1 MIKMIKQLNSQS
13 IGYGEHQI
21 ECSDQE
27 IIPYDIPQNLIN
39 YLESQSNNTQSL
51 QLCQPI
57 SKDDLQ
63 LIEQN
68 IYNIIHVQDF
78 VTNQEC
84 SEFQNLEISQLNR
97 KQQLILKYSKIFIK
111 LNNFNYPLQNSLIL
125 QLQFPNYLRISLQI
139 LKKVTQTIQ
148 LSNNII
154 QFIINYAQNKQLEQ
168 PYVEL
173 SSKIIKL
180 CQEFDNLDQFQ
191 LVNQENLLSRQ
202 PSDEPNLQNTIWTRQ
217 QMIQCL
223 ILYTIVKCELLIFN
237 QKTKISFNYEQNIA
251 NVSKHINMCTYDYS
265 WSENCLGNI
274 RDYHPKLAKKLNKR
288 YQTVRNLEE
297 TAYDKETSTA
307 IFNYTQSLLG
317 YFHHHYSYSQMQLNQ
332 DVKNKIKSI
341 LNGKITDCDLSLVII
356 VANAI
361 MFVQILYALK

>member
-1 MIKMIKQLNSQS
+1 MIKMIKQLNSQC
-13 IGYGEHQI
+13 IGIGEQQI

-27 IIPYDIPQNLIN
+27 VGLDDIPQNLIN
-39 YLESQSNNTQSL
+39 YLELQTNYPQSL

-57 SKDDLQ
+57 SKEDLQ
-63 LIEQN
+63 MIEQQ
-68 IYNIIHVQDF
+68 ICHIIQAQDL

-84 SEFQNLEISQLNR
+84 SEFQDFQISQQER
-97 KQQLILKYSKIFIK
+97 KQQLILKYKKIFIK
-111 LNNFNYPLQNSLIL
+111 LNNFNYPLQNSLML
-125 QLQFPNYLRISLQI
+125 QLQFPNYLRITLQI
-139 LKKVTQTIQ
+139 FKKVTQTTQ

-180 CQEFDNLDQFQ
+180 CKEFDNLDQFQ

-202 PSDEPNLQNTIWTRQ
+202 PNDEPNLQNTIWTRQ

-223 ILYTIVKCELLIFN
+223 ILYTIVRCELLIFN
-237 QKTKISFNYEQNIA
+237 QKTKISLNYEQNIA
-251 NVSKHINMCTYDYS
+251 NISKHINMCTYDYS

-288 YQTVRNLEE
+288 YSTVRNLE
-297 TAYDKETSTA
+297 TSYEKQISIA

-317 YFHHHYSYSQMQLNQ
+317 YFHHHYSYSSMQLDQ
-332 DVKNKIKSI
+332 DVKDKIKSI

-356 VANAI
+356 VANAV